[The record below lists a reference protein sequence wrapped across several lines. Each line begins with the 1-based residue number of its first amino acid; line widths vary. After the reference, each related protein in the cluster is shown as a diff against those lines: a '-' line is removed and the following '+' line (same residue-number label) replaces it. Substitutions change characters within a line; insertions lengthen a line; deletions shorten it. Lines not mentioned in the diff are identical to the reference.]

1 VAREADVR
9 DIAANALIAAP
20 VFVVGISLA
29 WCQARQ
35 PARARRRG
43 IRRLEQYAN
52 HPGAR
57 RLHDDTHNQTRE
69 EDTP

>member
-1 VAREADVR
+1 MR

-29 WCQARQ
+29 WWQARQ

-52 HPGAR
+52 HPAHRTR
-57 RLHDDTHNQTRE
+57 RDQQRK